1 MKRARGRKIKLTPRP
16 ALQRS
21 ACAVICTTLEESG
34 KFSAGSSVDNG
45 PRGAGALEDTV
56 SGGACEGGMRRT
68 RIIYFAGLPLAFLLE
83 AGMPAEGG

>member
-1 MKRARGRKIKLTPRP
+1 MKLTPSMG
-16 ALQRS
+16 LQRS
-21 ACAVICTTLEESG
+21 ACVVICTTLEESG
-34 KFSAGSSVDNG
+34 KFSAGSSVDNR

-56 SGGACEGGMRRT
+56 SGGGACERGMRRT